1 MPRAVDQRP
10 ARAMAPP
17 HGSGCTLS
25 HLGQSD
31 GSGDRPTH
39 WHGVTSPAPAAAAGL
54 LQPGTGRSAVT
65 PIEEGPAS
73 VRKGP

>member
-25 HLGQSD
+25 HLGPSD
-31 GSGDRPTH
+31 GSGDR
-39 WHGVTSPAPAAAAGL
+39 HGVTSPAPAAAAGL